1 MSLKKKL
8 EVGTLGR
15 GLGWTE
21 RERVLGKEK
30 LRIVC
35 QCVYLCSPE
44 TEIDEDRLI
53 VIAKGR
59 MMESPGEREE
69 TDFERGVRLCVM

>member
-1 MSLKKKL
+1 MSLKKIGGQH
-8 EVGTLGR
+8 VGEGFV
-15 GLGWTE
+15 GGE
-21 RERVLGKEK
+21 RERVLGRVK

-35 QCVYLCSPE
+35 PCVYLCSPE

-59 MMESPGEREE
+59 MIESPEE
-69 TDFERGVRLCVM
+69 KGRD

>member
-1 MSLKKKL
+1 M
-8 EVGTLGR
+8 GR
-15 GLGWTE
+15 GLGGGET
-21 RERVLGKEK
+21 RVLGREK

-53 VIAKGR
+53 VIVKGR
-59 MMESPGEREE
+59 MMESPGEKEE
-69 TDFERGVRLCVM
+69 SDFERERGNYV